1 MGAHAESRLTRPVVS
16 ADSFGGTLGRTRE
29 KMSKRDAPATHR
41 NREPILAELRRW
53 LPGPDR
59 LRVLEIASGTGQHA
73 TFFAARM
80 PHVQWQPSEIE
91 SGGLAS
97 IAAWAAEGALENL
110 APAVAIDVRETS
122 WPVEAGF
129 DAVFNANLIHIAP
142 WEVALAL
149 FAGAARVLC
158 PGGLLL
164 LYGPF
169 RIDGEH
175 TAPSN
180 AAFDTDLRRRDPSW
194 GVRDLAAIDPV
205 AAANGLRRI
214 AMQEM
219 PAHNRLLVFRRETDR
234 DRADPGA

>member
-1 MGAHAESRLTRPVVS
+1 
-16 ADSFGGTLGRTRE
+16 
-29 KMSKRDAPATHR
+29 MSKRDAPATHR

-59 LRVLEIASGTGQHA
+59 VRVLEVASGTGQHA
-73 TFFAARM
+73 AFFAARM
-80 PHVQWQPSEIE
+80 PHVHWQPSEIE
-91 SGGLAS
+91 AEGLAS
-97 IAAWAAEGALENL
+97 IASWAADEAIENL
-110 APAVAIDVRETS
+110 APAVAIDVRETV

-142 WEVALAL
+142 WEVTLAL
-149 FAGAARVLC
+149 FSGAARVLR

-169 RIDGEH
+169 RIEGEH

-180 AAFDTDLRRRDPSW
+180 AAFDADLRRRDPSW

-205 AAANGLRRI
+205 AQANGLRRI

-219 PAHNRLLVFRRETDR
+219 PAHNRLLVFLREMGPGC
-234 DRADPGA
+234 ADPDA

>member
-1 MGAHAESRLTRPVVS
+1 
-16 ADSFGGTLGRTRE
+16 
-29 KMSKRDAPATHR
+29 MSKRDAPATHR
-41 NREPILAELRRW
+41 NRDPILAELRRW

-73 TFFAARM
+73 AFFAARL
-80 PHVQWQPSEIE
+80 PHVHWQPSEVD
-91 SGGLAS
+91 GDGLAS
-97 IAAWAAEGALENL
+97 IAAWAAEAALENL

-149 FAGAARVLC
+149 FAGSARMLH

-169 RIDGEH
+169 RVDGEH

-180 AAFDTDLRRRDPSW
+180 AAFDVDLRRRDPSW
-194 GVRDLAAIDPV
+194 GVRDLTDIDAV
-205 AAANGLRRI
+205 AAENGLPRI

-219 PAHNRLLVFRRETDR
+219 PAQNRLLVFRRETGP